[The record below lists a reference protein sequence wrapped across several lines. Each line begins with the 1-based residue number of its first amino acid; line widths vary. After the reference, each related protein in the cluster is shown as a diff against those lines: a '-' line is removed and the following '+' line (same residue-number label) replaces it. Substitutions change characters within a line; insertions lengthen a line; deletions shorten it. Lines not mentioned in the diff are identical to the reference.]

1 MLTGLVHNEAV
12 RNQEDLVRAIM
23 AEGVC
28 GVRLLRAL
36 RQVPRAEF
44 VPSDLVEGAYLDRP
58 LPISHGQV
66 TTQPSL
72 LAKMIEAFEL
82 AGSEHVLEVGTGYGF
97 QTALLARLSGFVW
110 SVERWP
116 DIGDAAKAN
125 LARHGVTNVEV
136 VVGDGTEGLPEH
148 APYEAILV
156 SAAFPRVPPPLVEQ
170 LALGGR
176 LVQPIGSGGEEVV
189 MLFEK
194 EPQGLMRRHTIAG
207 ARFVKLYGAHG
218 FPG

>member
-1 MLTGLVHNEAV
+1 MH
-12 RNQEDLVRAIM
+12 R
-23 AEGVC
+23 
-28 GVRLLRAL
+28 
-36 RQVPRAEF
+36 VPRSEF
-44 VPSDLVEGAYLDRP
+44 VPPDLAERAYLDPP
-58 LPISHGQV
+58 LPIPHGQV

-72 LAKMIEAFEL
+72 VAKMIEALEL

-110 SVERWP
+110 TVERWP

-170 LALGGR
+170 LAFGGR
-176 LVQPIGSGGEEVV
+176 IVQPIGSGGEEAVI
-189 MLFEK
+189 LFEK
-194 EPQGLMRRHTIAG
+194 GPQGLMRRRTITG